1 MRLEIM
7 LSGFD
12 KISKALQT
20 CPHPTLYA
28 SYIRYLQPLLQP
40 WADLAIPTSSS
51 PTNSTITQQL
61 AAPQQQ
67 HIRQERAW
75 RQQTIRSLT
84 GNNYQR
90 DMLRWE
96 QDLRVMD
103 TTIVQD
109 DERPDGANDDDE
121 MWEDMD
127 DNFDDIFDNENDDDD
142 ENDDD
147 EYDVDDH
154 INERHGHHHHHH
166 HRNGS
171 SF

>member
-7 LSGFD
+7 ISGFD

-40 WADLAIPTSSS
+40 WADLAIPTTSS
-51 PTNSTITQQL
+51 PANTITQL

-75 RQQTIRSLT
+75 RQQTIRSLS
-84 GNNYQR
+84 GNYQR

-96 QDLRVMD
+96 QDLRAMD

-109 DERPDGANDDDE
+109 DERPAWMQPDDDDD

-127 DNFDDIFDNENDDDD
+127 DNFDDIFNTDDDEDDDD
-142 ENDDD
+142 DSED
-147 EYDVDDH
+147 EYG
-154 INERHGHHHHHH
+154 N
-166 HRNGS
+166 RN